1 MAIAPVVEVIISTAK
16 AKGAAALVAAN
27 ATAGA
32 KARSVVALVAV
43 RAIAKAIRAISVSAE
58 EVSAEE
64 VSAEDDWT
72 HFHPPPFPA

>member
-1 MAIAPVVEVIISTAK
+1 VAIAPVVEVISTAK
-16 AKGAAALVAAN
+16 ARSAAALVAAN

-58 EVSAEE
+58 EVSAE
-64 VSAEDDWT
+64 DDWT